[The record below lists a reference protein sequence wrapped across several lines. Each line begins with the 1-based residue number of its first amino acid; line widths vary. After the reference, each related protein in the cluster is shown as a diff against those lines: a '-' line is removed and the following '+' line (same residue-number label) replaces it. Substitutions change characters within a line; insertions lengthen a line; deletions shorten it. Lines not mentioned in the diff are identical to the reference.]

1 MMRPEIPMIVVL
13 IASILLAAALEVY
26 RPVPEPVPAAPAPV
40 DYGAS
45 LWADCNQLDLPRASD
60 EEVKRP
66 GAGAAR

>member
-1 MMRPEIPMIVVL
+1 MMRPEIPMIMVL

-45 LWADCNQLDLPRASD
+45 LWAGCHQLHLGRSD
-60 EEVKRP
+60 REDEP

>member
-26 RPVPEPVPAAPAPV
+26 RPVPKPVPAAPAPV

-45 LWADCNQLDLPRASD
+45 LWADCYQLHLARGDRED
-60 EEVKRP
+60 EP
-66 GAGAAR
+66 GAGEAR

>member
-13 IASILLAAALEVY
+13 IASILLAAVLEVY

-45 LWADCNQLDLPRASD
+45 LWAGCHQRHLGSGDREDARD
-60 EEVKRP
+60 T
-66 GAGAAR
+66 GAAR